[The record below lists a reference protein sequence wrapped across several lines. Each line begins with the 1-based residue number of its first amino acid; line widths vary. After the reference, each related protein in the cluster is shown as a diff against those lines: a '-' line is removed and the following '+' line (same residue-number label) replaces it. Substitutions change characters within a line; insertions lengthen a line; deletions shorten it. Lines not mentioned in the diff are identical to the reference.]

1 MKLDI
6 LDVDRLIEVNK
17 LKEVTSPRLF
27 SNRLTFDPDGILS
40 NEIFGISKSDRRGTF
55 AYIDL
60 KRPFIHPHIYGNVLK
75 RMFHKIKYIVSGQ
88 KRYVVIKGEL
98 TESPDGWTG
107 IQGLYDHWEEI
118 DWKKQQSSNRTAI
131 ELLSKLP
138 KNKVFLT
145 KEIVSPPAYRD
156 VMLAGTK
163 DTSDHVNE
171 VNELY
176 IRLIRAV
183 ALLSEGGLFA
193 RTQYATQMKIQDTLL
208 DINNYYKSQLSKKSG
223 LIRKY
228 LIGKNTDFGV
238 RSVISAYNYN
248 KNTIQENMVD
258 MEHTAIPISQCCSIF
273 YPFVESWLK
282 NFFTRE
288 IINDPNLVSYYDED
302 NDKYVVGQLHEPE
315 LQFSD
320 RRIKKMIND
329 YLANP
334 DNRFTPINVDVTIPG
349 FEDRKARVSMRLVGK
364 VIVGN
369 TVSDILKRPMTVTD
383 ILYLACVDVA
393 EKRHCMIS
401 RYPVRTDK
409 EMVFTKIR
417 VQSTREHIKIIF
429 NGKEYPYYPK
439 IDLDTRHEMV
449 GVQFID
455 TLVFSNSFLEG
466 MGKRHCPYK
475 IS

>member
-6 LDVDRLIEVNK
+6 LDVEHLIEVNN
-17 LKEVTSPRLF
+17 LQEVTSPRLF
-27 SNRLTFDPDGILS
+27 STKMTFDPDGILS
-40 NEIFGISKSDRRGTF
+40 TEIFGISKSDRRGTF

-60 KRPFIHPHIYGNVLK
+60 KRPFIHPHIYGNILK
-75 RMFHKIKYIVSGQ
+75 RSFQKIKYIVSGQ
-88 KRYVVIKGEL
+88 KRFLVIDGVLE
-98 TESPDGWTG
+98 ESPDGWTG
-107 IQGLYDHWEEI
+107 IQGLYDHWDEI
-118 DWKKQQSSNRTAI
+118 NWKKHSSANKINMA
-131 ELLSKLP
+131 LLTNLP
-138 KNKVFLT
+138 KNRVFIT

-176 IRLIRAV
+176 VRLIRAV

-208 DINNYYKSQLSKKSG
+208 DINNYYKNQISKKSG

-238 RSVISAYNYN
+238 RSVISAFNYN
-248 KNTIQENMVD
+248 NNTIQENMVD
-258 MEHTAIPISQCCSIF
+258 MEHTAIPISQCCSLF
-273 YPFVESWLK
+273 YPFIESWLK

-288 IINDPNLVSYYDED
+288 IVNDPNLVSYYDED
-302 NDKYVVGQLHEPE
+302 KGRYVTGQLHEPE

-320 RRIKKMIND
+320 KKIKKMIND

-334 DNRFTPINVDVTIPG
+334 DNRFAHIKVGVTIPG
-349 FEDRKARVSMRLVGK
+349 HEDRKVMLQ
-364 VIVGN
+364 N
-369 TVSDILKRPMTVTD
+369 DITDVLKRQMTITD
-383 ILYLACVDVA
+383 ILYLACVDVC

-409 EMVFTKIR
+409 EMVFTRIR
-417 VQSTREHIKIIF
+417 VQSTREHIKVIF
-429 NGKEYPYYPK
+429 NGREYPYYPK
-439 IDLDTRHEMV
+439 IDLDTKPDMV
-449 GVQFID
+449 GVQFVD

-466 MGKRHCPYK
+466 MGR
-475 IS
+475 

>member
-6 LDVDRLIEVNK
+6 LDVEHLIEVNN
-17 LKEVTSPRLF
+17 LQEVTSPRLF
-27 SNRLTFDPDGILS
+27 STKMTFDPDGILS
-40 NEIFGISKSDRRGTF
+40 TEIFGISKSDRRGTF

-60 KRPFIHPHIYGNVLK
+60 KRPFIHPHIYGNILK
-75 RMFHKIKYIVSGQ
+75 RSFQKIKYIVSGQ
-88 KRYVVIKGEL
+88 KRFLVIDGVLE
-98 TESPDGWTG
+98 ESPDGWTG
-107 IQGLYDHWEEI
+107 IQGLYDHWDEI
-118 DWKKQQSSNRTAI
+118 NWKKHPSANKINMA
-131 ELLSKLP
+131 LLTNLP
-138 KNKVFLT
+138 KNRVFIT

-176 IRLIRAV
+176 VRLIRAV

-208 DINNYYKSQLSKKSG
+208 DINNYYKNQISKKSG

-238 RSVISAYNYN
+238 RSVISAFNYN
-248 KNTIQENMVD
+248 NNTIQENMVD
-258 MEHTAIPISQCCSIF
+258 MEHTAIPISQCCSLF
-273 YPFVESWLK
+273 YPFIESWLK

-288 IINDPNLVSYYDED
+288 IVNDPNLVSYYDED
-302 NDKYVVGQLHEPE
+302 KGRYVTGQLHEPE

-320 RRIKKMIND
+320 KKIKKMIND

-334 DNRFTPINVDVTIPG
+334 DNRFAHIKVGVTIPG
-349 FEDRKARVSMRLVGK
+349 HEDRKAQVGIRLMGK
-364 VIVGN
+364 VMLQN
-369 TVSDILKRPMTVTD
+369 DITDVLKRQMTITD
-383 ILYLACVDVA
+383 ILYLACVDVC

-409 EMVFTKIR
+409 EMVFTRIR
-417 VQSTREHIKIIF
+417 VQSTREHIRVIF
-429 NGKEYPYYPK
+429 NGREYPYYPK
-439 IDLDTRHEMV
+439 IDLDTKPDMV
-449 GVQFID
+449 GVQFVD

-466 MGKRHCPYK
+466 MGGDSSS
-475 IS
+475 IAS

>member
-6 LDVDRLIEVNK
+6 LDVERLIEVNK
-17 LKEVTSPRLF
+17 LQEVTSPRLF
-27 SNRLTFDPDGILS
+27 SNKMTFDPDGILS
-40 NEIFGISKSDRRGTF
+40 TEIFGVSKSDRRGTF

-60 KRPFIHPHIYGNVLK
+60 KRPFIHPHIYGNILK
-75 RMFHKIKYIVSGQ
+75 RSFQKIKYIVSGQ
-88 KRYVVIKGEL
+88 KRFLVIDGVLE
-98 TESPDGWTG
+98 ESPDGWTG
-107 IQGLYDHWEEI
+107 IQGLYDHWDEI
-118 DWKKQQSSNRTAI
+118 DWDKHQSANRI
-131 ELLSKLP
+131 NMNLLKNLP
-138 KNKVFLT
+138 KNRVFIT

-156 VMLAGTK
+156 IMLAGTK

-176 IRLIRAV
+176 VRLIRAV

-208 DINNYYKSQLSKKSG
+208 DINNYYKNQISKKSG

-238 RSVISAYNYN
+238 RSVISAFNYN

-258 MEHTAIPISQCCSIF
+258 MEHTAIPISQCCSLF
-273 YPFVESWLK
+273 YPFIETWLK

-288 IINDPNLVSYYDED
+288 IINDPNLISYYDEAKQ
-302 NDKYVVGQLHEPE
+302 KYVTGQLHEPE

-320 RRIKKMIND
+320 KKIKKLIND

-334 DNRFTPINVDVTIPG
+334 DNRFSLIKVDVTIPG
-349 FEDRKARVSMRLVGK
+349 HEERKAQMTLRLQGK
-364 VIVGN
+364 VMLQNDV
-369 TVSDILKRPMTVTD
+369 VDVLKRPMTITD
-383 ILYLACVDVA
+383 ILYLACVDVC

-409 EMVFTKIR
+409 ELVFTRIR
-417 VQSTREHIKIIF
+417 VQSTREHMKIIF

-439 IDLDTRHEMV
+439 IDLDTKHDMV
-449 GVQFID
+449 GVQFVD

-466 MGKRHCPYK
+466 MGR
-475 IS
+475 